1 MNVEQK
7 TNWLDNQLGNLPE
20 LMCYRKHKKIQVII
34 IIYDDVC
41 VCVCVRVK
49 ILKFVINN
57 LSMICVGIYSTK
69 LYL

>member
-1 MNVEQK
+1 MTQDNMNVEQK

-41 VCVCVRVK
+41 VRVRACE
-49 ILKFVINN
+49 NTQ
-57 LSMICVGIYSTK
+57 ICHK
-69 LYL
+69 